1 MKTISARE
9 ANQRFS
15 KLLAEIESGEE
26 VTITKHGKPV
36 AVLSP
41 YRKPAMTPERKAA
54 IERAIATMKKGLD
67 WPDDFKMPTRDEMH
81 ERRPALSIRTC

>member
-15 KLLAEIESGEE
+15 RLLSEIEAGEE

-41 YRKPAMTPERKAA
+41 YRAAEMTPERKAA
-54 IERAIATMKKGLD
+54 IERAIETMNKGLD

-81 ERRPALSIRTC
+81 ER